1 MRTNLFLLALL
12 ILAGCGPQ
20 NPEFSRLL
28 KENGNQFDLLIR
40 NGLVLNGIDSLP
52 DNADILIRG
61 DEILYIGP
69 VDTSKIEVERII
81 DAAGKYVTPGF
92 IDTHAHGDPLETP
105 EFANFL
111 AMGVTTICLGQD
123 GDSPETEDLSGWM
136 QRVNDTVPGVNI
148 ALFAGHGTL
157 RQLSGVGYAPDPSPE
172 GLAKMKQLLQQA
184 MDAGCFGMTTGLEYT
199 PGIYAKPPEMAELAK
214 VVGQNDGLIMSHVRN
229 EDDDQIAAS
238 IQELLDQ
245 GRYCNVQV
253 SHLKVVYG
261 KGKER
266 AREILDLLFGDT
278 ERPYRVSADIYPY
291 TASYTGIGIVF
302 PQWAKP
308 PNDYATVARSRRA
321 ELLTFLHDK
330 VMSRNGPEATLLG
343 TPPYRGKTLKQV
355 SEEMNKPF
363 EQVLLEDIGPGGASA
378 AYFVMDDT
386 LQTTLLADPR
396 IMVCSDGSPTMH
408 HPRGYGSFARI
419 IEQYVLQQHLFSL
432 PEAVRKMT
440 ALPAGT
446 LGLKDRG
453 TLQPGRKADL
463 LVFDPAAVKAVADF
477 VEPHALSRGFDW
489 VIVNGQVALDNG
501 QFAGRRSGRVLRH

>member
-1 MRTNLFLLALL
+1 MLA
-12 ILAGCGPQ
+12 IAGCGPQ
-20 NPEFSRLL
+20 NPEFTRFL
-28 KENGNQFDLLIR
+28 KENGHQFDLLIR
-40 NGLVLNGIDSLP
+40 NGEVLNGIDTISVKT
-52 DNADILIRG
+52 DILIRG

-69 VDTSKIEVERII
+69 VDTSKIKVDKTIHA
-81 DAAGKYVTPGF
+81 DGKYVTPGF

-123 GDSPETEDLSGWM
+123 GDSPETEDLAGWM

-148 ALFAGHGTL
+148 AMFAGHGTL
-157 RQLSGVGYAPDPSPE
+157 RQLSGVGYEPDPSPE
-172 GLAKMKQLLQQA
+172 GLEKMKQLLQQA

-199 PGIYAKPPEMAELAK
+199 PGIYARPPEMAELAK
-214 VVGQNDGLIMSHVRN
+214 VVGANNGLIMSHVRN
-229 EDDDQIAAS
+229 EDNDQIEAS
-238 IQELLDQ
+238 LKELLEQ

-261 KGKER
+261 KGKDR
-266 AREILDLLFGDT
+266 AQEILELLFGGP
-278 ERPYRVSADIYPY
+278 ERPFRVSADIYPY

-308 PNDYATVARSRRA
+308 PNDYEKAARTRRT
-321 ELLTFLHDK
+321 ELLNFLHDK

-355 SEEMNKPF
+355 SDELNKPF

-396 IMVCSDGSPTMH
+396 IMICSDGSPTMH
-408 HPRGYGSFARI
+408 HPRGYGSFAKI
-419 IEQYVLQQHLFSL
+419 IEEYVLRQHLFSL
-432 PEAVRKMT
+432 REAVRKMT
-440 ALPAGT
+440 ALPAET

-463 LVFDPAAVKAVADF
+463 LIFDPAAIQAKADF
-477 VEPHALSRGFDW
+477 AEPHALSRGFDR

-501 QFAGRRSGRVLRH
+501 RLADRRSGRVLRQ